1 MIFLREQKNCITL
14 TLHVQPRASRTEIRG
29 VHGDALKLQ
38 LKAPPVDGEANKEV
52 IDFFANFF
60 EKPKKMIQIKSGET
74 SRHKIIEI
82 RDVPLAIAKEKIQKA
97 LA

>member
-29 VHGDALKLQ
+29 VHGDALKIL
-38 LKAPPVDGEANKEV
+38 LKAPPVDGEANMAV
-52 IDFFANFF
+52 IEFFADFF
-60 EKPKKMIQIKSGET
+60 EKSKNMIQIKSGET
-74 SRHKIIEI
+74 SRRKVIEI
-82 RDVPLAIAKEKIQKA
+82 KDVPLAIAKEKIQKA